1 MVADLIRALVA
12 AVAGAVLP
20 GYFWAAVL
28 RPTSGLGERLAY
40 STVVSMASV
49 PTVAVILARVA
60 RTGIELWVALAAV
73 LFVFGTGLL
82 AFRLKGPAPGTAAP
96 VLRMPEPTRDPW
108 VLGLVAGA
116 LLVGL
121 VLMAAH
127 RPPAALLALVA
138 VALLAGGALMAWP
151 RPAAPENPPPVVAAG
166 CRGLSVRAA
175 AGPAEPAISA
185 AGSLPNRSAGPPASA
200 AGPSGTGSAGRQA
213 PAPGQ
218 ASPAGPPPA
227 ARPFGLPLSVV
238 RDGGLAV
245 ILVLTACR
253 DYSGV
258 VRFEWPYIGGQDQF
272 SHAVMAEQMLAHGQY
287 PSYLIYPPGF
297 SALTAVICRF
307 AGLTP
312 LALFPVLA
320 PMLLV
325 VTALGAYALATRLW
339 GWQYGL
345 GAAALP
351 PGLVLTGAF
360 NGFAG
365 SLYPDLISAYF
376 LLVMTVAALVT
387 LYEAPT
393 ARSVILVAVVG
404 ASPVLYH
411 SVATLYAAVL
421 LALVA
426 VIGLPYLIRGGHRRE
441 TRALLFGLAGAAVL
455 AACYAVYVY
464 NPGGILGGKSSAGG
478 AVSAALGSQAP
489 PAQSALLSELGPPV
503 VWFGLLGLAALAVSL
518 RYLRRPAQVLTVATV
533 VGWCVLMYLGSRT
546 SLDGFPQRFE
556 RDLGAPLSVI
566 AVFGVGVV
574 VRSLPLRGAAT
585 RTAPAL
591 AATIAGIVAAV
602 MLLAQTVHAVGA
614 SDRSAGKLLSH
625 RVAAAGQ
632 WLARHNTGG
641 TIITTPY
648 MNRGISNRAMLAL
661 GGYTGLQAFSPFRTA
676 HPRSLPTAG
685 KGPLLD
691 SQTVLLA
698 PTELPLRGHPGAP
711 GRALCGAVQDRQRRR
726 PRRVRRGPGPLPAG
740 IREPRSD
747 HLRDAPHRLRLT
759 ACAVGVSPGD
769 PAGLVAT
776 MTVAPNSADR
786 ATRGTRPPRLAVWHA
801 VCSWRSLTSTSR
813 LPPSASHRG
822 ASAATRRSTSSPSA
836 PPSSAPRGSCS
847 RASAGNSPTSA
858 VGTYGTL
865 AARTPTRPRSA
876 AGSGSNRS
884 PA

>member
-1 MVADLIRALVA
+1 VVADLIRALLA
-12 AVAGAVLP
+12 AAAGAVLP
-20 GYFWAAVL
+20 GYFWAVVL

-60 RTGIELWVALAAV
+60 RTGIDLWVALAAV
-73 LFVFGTGLL
+73 LIVFGTGLL
-82 AFRLKGPAPGTAAP
+82 AHRLKGPAPGTAAP
-96 VLRMPEPTRDPW
+96 VLRMPEPTRNPW
-108 VLGLVAGA
+108 VLGLVAAA

-121 VLMAAH
+121 VLMAAR
-127 RPPAALLALVA
+127 RPPVALLALIA

-151 RPAAPENPPPVVAAG
+151 RPPEPENPAASSPPEAGGFLAAPP
-166 CRGLSVRAA
+166 
-175 AGPAEPAISA
+175 AGPTEPAT
-185 AGSLPNRSAGPPASA
+185 P
-200 AGPSGTGSAGRQA
+200 A
-213 PAPGQ
+213 PAP
-218 ASPAGPPPA
+218 APARADPAGPPPA

-238 RDGGLAV
+238 RDGGLAA

-253 DYSGV
+253 VYSGV
-258 VRFEWPYIGGQDQF
+258 VRFEWPYISGGDQF

-287 PSYLIYPPGF
+287 PGYLIYPPGF

-339 GWQYGL
+339 GWEYGL
-345 GAAALP
+345 GAAALS
-351 PGLVLTGAF
+351 GLVLTGAF
-360 NGFAG
+360 NGFTG
-365 SLYPDLISAYF
+365 GRYPDLVSAFF

-426 VIGLPYLIRGGHRRE
+426 IIGLPYLIHGGHRRE
-441 TRALLFGLAGAAVL
+441 TRALLLSLAATAVL

-464 NPGGILGGKSSAGG
+464 NPGGILGGKSSTGG
-478 AVSAALGSQAP
+478 AVSIVLGSQAP
-489 PAQSALLSELGPPV
+489 ATQAALVKELGPPI
-503 VWFGLLGLAALAVSL
+503 VWFGVLGLAALAASL
-518 RYLRRPAQVLTVATV
+518 RYLRRPAQALTVATV

-556 RDLGAPLSVI
+556 RDLGAPLSVV
-566 AVFGVGVV
+566 AAFGVGLL
-574 VRSLPLRGAAT
+574 VRSLPLRGAVT

-602 MLLAQTVHAVGA
+602 LLLAQGVHAVQA
-614 SDRSAGKLLSH
+614 SDRSAGQLLSH

-648 MNRGISNRAMLAL
+648 MNPGISNRAMLAL
-661 GGYTGLQAFSPFRTA
+661 GGYTGLQAYTPYRIA

-685 KGPLLD
+685 KAPLLD
-691 SQTVLLA
+691 SQEVLL
-698 PTELPLRGHPGAP
+698 HPQSCQSANILA
-711 GRALCGAVQDRQRRR
+711 RQD
-726 PRRVRRGPGPLPAG
+726 VRYVVL
-740 IREPRSD
+740 
-747 HLRDAPHRLRLT
+747 
-759 ACAVGVSPGD
+759 
-769 PAGLVAT
+769 
-776 MTVAPNSADR
+776 
-786 ATRGTRPPRLAVWHA
+786 
-801 VCSWRSLTSTSR
+801 
-813 LPPSASHRG
+813 
-822 ASAATRRSTSSPSA
+822 
-836 PPSSAPRGSCS
+836 
-847 RASAGNSPTSA
+847 
-858 VGTYGTL
+858 YK
-865 AARTPTRPRSA
+865 
-876 AGSGSNRS
+876 AGSGTGPQGSTADLPGFAAD
-884 PA
+884 PAHYQQAFQNPAVIVYATHRTGCG